1 MGCLKKKVF
10 IVLII
15 AIIGIVI
22 YGINYLRS
30 PLNSQ
35 KTEHA
40 EVEVKID
47 VDAVFVRDE
56 DVYVAPNNG
65 YAYYMYSD
73 GERMKKG
80 TMASCVYAGVPTENQ
95 LKELS
100 AIDRKLKSSMY
111 SVSNSI
117 DVSTDPEA
125 AESKIDSFRREIIEA
140 AKSDD
145 ITSVGEYKAMI
156 NAVRA
161 NETTVEFIETEES
174 LRSMR
179 EATEQK
185 IGFDKSEI
193 YSEHSGVF
201 TTILDGLEKVLTPEN
216 IENITTKELESVY
229 NVQGQASS
237 RNVNKGEPM
246 FKIVNNHEWYVLVS
260 TDAKNIGEYEVGKR
274 INMRFDNIPGEE
286 TEGKIINIKYE
297 GENKEKALV
306 FIQCQAY
313 LEGAYSFRESKGTII
328 FDKYSGYKVPVQA
341 VRIDG
346 EQKSVMAS
354 AKNRQALYP
363 VKVLYTD
370 INEGYSIVESV
381 KDSEYQLDNAEY
393 IILGER

>member
-1 MGCLKKKVF
+1 MKKKVF

-35 KTEHA
+35 KPEHA
-40 EVEVKID
+40 TVEVKVD

-56 DVYVAPNNG
+56 DVYTAPNNG

-80 TMASCVYAGVPTENQ
+80 AMASCVYAGVPTEDQ

-111 SVSNSI
+111 SASNSI

-125 AESKIDSFRREIIEA
+125 AENKIDSFRREIIEA
-140 AKSDD
+140 SKSADVY
-145 ITSVGEYKAMI
+145 SVGEYKAMI

-161 NETTVEFIETEES
+161 NETTVEYIETEES

-179 EATEQK
+179 EATELK
-185 IGFDKSEI
+185 IGFDKHEI

-216 IENITTKELESVY
+216 INNITIKELESVY
-229 NVQGQASS
+229 NIQGQASS
-237 RNVNKGEPM
+237 RNVKKGEPI

-260 TDAKNIGEYEVGKR
+260 TDAKNVEGYEVGKR

-286 TEGKIINIKYE
+286 TEGRIVNIKYE
-297 GENKEKALV
+297 GAKKETALV
-306 FIQCQAY
+306 FIQCQTY

-341 VRIDG
+341 VRIEGD
-346 EQKSVMAS
+346 QKSVMAS
-354 AKNRQALYP
+354 DKNRHALYP
-363 VKVLYTD
+363 VRVLYTD
-370 INEGYSIVESV
+370 IKEGYSIVESV
-381 KDSEYQLDNAEY
+381 KDSEYQLDNADY